1 MPFGRQRADGGKP
14 RVDLHINIP
23 EDAQLDDGGAVGR
36 AGTSAPPPRL
46 RTSKSMGDCL
56 SSCSCASGALSAGAG
71 HVSHRIQPE
80 GPLTAGTHGRGA
92 FSFVSDAEARCL
104 QAKLLTDRQLQHLLK
119 LPVMQTPER
128 PVAPGTAGG
137 GGLTD
142 AQRQALLALRELA
155 VTFIDHAD
163 HASTGLL
170 CQQLM
175 RSAHELRLPL
185 TGVGIDDIN
194 LSTRFVLALTP
205 CARLLPVQQHL
216 LSAEPAEEEEGV
228 GGEAEGGDAEAVL
241 QRFYQ
246 RWQQSGA
253 AWSNRI
259 QRRHS
264 MAAPPFVGLSNSL
277 PAASVLEAHFGS
289 AAPAPFALDGSP
301 RQSSMM
307 ARSWA
312 DLPAGILTPPTTPCV
327 TPKPPR
333 RRGSAPDFLKMRELT
348 DDEPGAS
355 PRRLASLGDKM
366 RERSTSGPSLGEAA
380 AAFSTSPPALEE
392 LSCGCH
398 GNSSSESSFSR
409 NDGLGRAERRSTA
422 SASTPMSPP
431 GVRRSTVA
439 GAPLLLCRICERM
452 IPADQLE
459 VHSKQCLLE
468 VVVFTAEQR
477 LEKLKDMLTREVEAR
492 GADDGPPPGGTQGS
506 VGARQ
511 VALLHLLMQTCEE
524 ALSLE
529 MDEARSTEMLRD
541 ARELQVESHRLGDA
555 MLISLAEQL
564 HAVLE
569 ELRPFWREER
579 HGSLPGHR
587 RSHSGDRAV
596 SAAAARAADA
606 VSINS
611 FEILKPISRGAYGR
625 VVLAAKRT
633 TRDLYAIKVVRKRDM
648 RRKNQVHRIKVERE
662 VMAEANH
669 PFLVKLYYSFQT
681 AERLYMVMEFV
692 NGGDLYS
699 LLRNV
704 GYLAEEVVRLY
715 AGEIAL
721 ALEYLHA
728 ELGVVHRDLKPDN
741 VLIDEDGHIKLTDF
755 GLSVLGMSEHD
766 TEIVPDAT
774 TTGSDDA
781 GGAATGFNRRESD
794 PMAEAHEEELHE
806 KVGTPDYMAPEIL
819 LGERHGTPVDLWAL
833 GCLTFELLT
842 GYTPFTGE
850 SVAAIFEHILEHAHG
865 DAVRWPEEEDHLSP
879 EAVLFV
885 RSLLEPLPERRRGGA
900 GTHEAFREL
909 RGAPFFRDVE
919 WDALQS
925 REGVAPFVP
934 ALEGSE
940 DVSYFV
946 SKPQPD
952 SRGSQALSVPTTPLA
967 VPMARR
973 QISVEDFEAM
983 QVEGDDPDFLNFT
996 FNGLSNLMQRN
1007 LEIAREQTTEG
1018 RRASPGSRQA
1028 SPGSRQASPGSARSH
1043 ATSPGGSSAHAAEPH
1058 TGEPQR
1064 QGSPDMPERQ
1074 ASPAIAIEK
1083 GRARSPLGP

>member
-1 MPFGRQRADGGKP
+1 MPFFKQKADGVRP

-23 EDAQLDDGGAVGR
+23 EETQLDDGAGR
-36 AGTSAPPPRL
+36 AGTSAPRPCL

-56 SSCSCASGALSAGAG
+56 SSCSCASEAASAGPG
-71 HVSHRIQPE
+71 PSSRLLPE
-80 GPLTAGTHGRGA
+80 GPLTAGTHGNRS
-92 FSFVSDAEARCL
+92 FSFASDAQARCV
-104 QAKLLTDRQLQHLLK
+104 QAKLHTDRQLQHLLK
-119 LPVMQTPER
+119 LPVMQ
-128 PVAPGTAGG
+128 VAQSPTTPGTAGG

-175 RSAHELRLPL
+175 RSAHELRVPL

-216 LSAEPAEEEEGV
+216 LSAEPADEDEGA
-228 GGEAEGGDAEAVL
+228 GGETEGGEAEAVL

-246 RWQQSGA
+246 RWQQTGA
-253 AWSNRI
+253 AWSSRI

-264 MAAPPFVGLSNSL
+264 MASPPFVGLSNSL
-277 PAASVLEAHFGS
+277 PAASVLASHFGS
-289 AAPAPFALDGSP
+289 AAPPPFALDGSP
-301 RQSSMM
+301 RQSTM

-312 DLPAGILTPPTTPCV
+312 DLPAGILTPPTTPGV

-333 RRGSAPDFLKMRELT
+333 RRGSAPDFFALSRLHV
-348 DDEPGAS
+348 DEPGES
-355 PRRLASLGDKM
+355 PRRLSKG
-366 RERSTSGPSLGEAA
+366 RERSQSGPGRGDDAVHSPPAP
-380 AAFSTSPPALEE
+380 PPALEG
-392 LSCGCH
+392 LGGCN
-398 GNSSSESSFSR
+398 GNSSSESSFR
-409 NDGLGRAERRSTA
+409 NDLSLGVRRSTA
-422 SASTPMSPP
+422 SASTPISPG

-439 GAPLLLCRICERM
+439 GAPLLLCRICEKM
-452 IPADQLE
+452 VPADQLE
-459 VHSKQCLLE
+459 AHSKQCLLD

-477 LEKLKDMLTREVEAR
+477 LEKLKDMLTREIEAR
-492 GADDGPPPGGTQGS
+492 GVDDGARAGETQGS

-511 VALLHLLMQTCEE
+511 TALLHLLMQTCEE

-529 MDEARSTEMLRD
+529 MDETRSTEMLRD

-587 RSHSGDRAV
+587 RSHSGDGAT
-596 SAAAARAADA
+596 SAAAVRVADA
-606 VSINS
+606 VSIKS

-681 AERLYMVMEFV
+681 AEKLYMVMEFV

-721 ALEYLHA
+721 ALEYMHC

-774 TTGSDDA
+774 GGDA
-781 GGAATGFNRRESD
+781 AGFKRESD

-850 SVAAIFEHILEHAHG
+850 SVAEIFEHILEHAHG
-865 DAVRWPEEEDHLSP
+865 DAVRWPEEEEHLSP

-900 GTHEAFREL
+900 GTHEAFGEL
-909 RGAPFFRDVE
+909 RGSPFFRDVE
-919 WDALQS
+919 WDLLQS

-967 VPMARR
+967 VSLAGR
-973 QISVEDFEAM
+973 QMSVEDFEAM
-983 QVEGDDPDFLNFT
+983 QGEGDDPEFLSFT

-1007 LEIAREQTTEG
+1007 LEIARANPDGDSLTHSFLHHLPPRPEG
-1018 RRASPGSRQA
+1018 
-1028 SPGSRQASPGSARSH
+1028 RQASPGSARSVD
-1043 ATSPGGSSAHAAEPH
+1043 AASAQPTEPH

-1064 QGSPDMPERQ
+1064 RGSPDMPERK
-1074 ASPAIAIEK
+1074 STPPIDIEK
-1083 GRARSPLGP
+1083 GSRARSPLGH